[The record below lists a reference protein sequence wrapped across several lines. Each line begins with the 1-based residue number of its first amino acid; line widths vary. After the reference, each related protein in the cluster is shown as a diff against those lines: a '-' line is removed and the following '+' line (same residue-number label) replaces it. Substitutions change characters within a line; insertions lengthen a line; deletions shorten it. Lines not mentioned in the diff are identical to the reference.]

1 MQNHSM
7 VKSGSSCEPL
17 RTEPALPTLNA
28 NQQVNHIYVNQIPHP
43 VAVVLI
49 LTFSKEEREEKTQR
63 EREKKRKG
71 GPEGRVKRKKKQKKK

>member
-49 LTFSKEEREEKTQR
+49 LTCSKEEREEKR
-63 EREKKRKG
+63 ERVTEREEKKRGTRGKSK
-71 GPEGRVKRKKKQKKK
+71 EEEEVE